1 MADRTTTLKTQTGD
15 NVYPNIIGDN
25 RNTAIADS
33 ATIKHSLADKKI
45 SFNLDNTTNNKIT
58 NSLQKPTGLTKTE
71 LVGVGT
77 NGQENIEI
85 GDNLTLANGKLSASA
100 SGGGVNILALNDN
113 HDKISSGNIMA
124 DVINLVKIDASTSI
138 VGSFTFNALVANGIT
153 TIAPEFDENNGLTGN
168 LQVFMISQSIDG
180 ADSNIMGETI
190 FTKHYSHFITIQSG
204 SDLNINFNYYSTT
217 GEAYTADTL
226 ITALAGKHVACSGYV
241 VDGGTYQMAME
252 VTSSNGQLQFSSFDP
267 SDGSTMGN
275 SFSSLDVTDSVSAV
289 E

>member
-45 SFNLDNTTNNKIT
+45 SFNLDDTTNNKIT

-85 GDNLTLANGKLSASA
+85 GDNLTLVNGKLSASA
-100 SGGGVNILALNDN
+100 SGGGEAFDIIYLNDN
-113 HDKISSGNIMA
+113 DEI
-124 DVINLVKIDASTSI
+124 TS
-138 VGSFTFNALVANGIT
+138 GSFTGEKPVILNQNDGYFLY
-153 TIAPEFDENNGLTGN
+153 
-168 LQVFMISQSIDG
+168 SQSFANIDG
-180 ADSNIMGETI
+180 TRTLIITEAQGIKYNVKVYSNDNLITSADGSYL
-190 FTKHYSHFITIQSG
+190 YSHFITIQSG

-217 GEAYTADTL
+217 EEAYTADTL

-252 VTSSNGQLQFSSFDP
+252 VTSSNGQLQFSSFNP
-267 SDGSTMGN
+267 SDGSTTTN

>member
-85 GDNLTLANGKLSASA
+85 GDNLTLVNGKLSASA
-100 SGGGVNILALNDN
+100 SGGGETLWADYGS
-113 HDKISSGNIMA
+113 DGWTFSAATEAFASG
-124 DVINLVKIDASTSI
+124 
-138 VGSFTFNALVANGIT
+138 G
-153 TIAPEFDENNGLTGN
+153 GLTYSD
-168 LQVFMISQSIDG
+168 VDG
-180 ADSNIMGETI
+180 TYYIASLYYGIPTFFPAFCMKYNDRYTI
-190 FTKHYSHFITIQSG
+190 YSFKTVSLSDDKVKAEKMSFDVQKQLYSHFITIQSG

-217 GEAYTADTL
+217 EEAYTADTL

-252 VTSSNGQLQFSSFDP
+252 VTSSNGQLQFSSFNP
-267 SDGSTMGN
+267 SDGSTTTN